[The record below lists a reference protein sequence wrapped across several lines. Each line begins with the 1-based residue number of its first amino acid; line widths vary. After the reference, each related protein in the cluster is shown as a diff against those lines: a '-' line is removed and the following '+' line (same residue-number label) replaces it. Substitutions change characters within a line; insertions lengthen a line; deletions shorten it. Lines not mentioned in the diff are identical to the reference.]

1 MGVGERVG
9 VEAWGADA
17 LRWPAGGGKFGS
29 SSAWCHRR
37 GVPWREEEEGGG
49 AGSRETELALL
60 DSSRLDP
67 TRLVA
72 TEQFTMGQ

>member
-1 MGVGERVG
+1 MLCAGPRAVGGLGLLARG
-9 VEAWGADA
+9 AIVEVCH
-17 LRWPAGGGKFGS
+17 GGRK
-29 SSAWCHRR
+29 RL
-37 GVPWREEEEGGG
+37 EEEGGG
-49 AGSRETELALL
+49 AGSREAELALL